1 MGYHERLIELRKK
14 NNYTQEELAG
24 IIGVSRQAISKWES
38 GMANPDIEKLIK
50 LSELYGCSIDYIVGN
65 DNKIDENRTNDELN
79 KNIDEANN
87 SENNND
93 NIDKR
98 KKKINIIIIHVVASN
113 IDKLKHFLNI
123 LLINSAST
131 PNPPPKKNALIA
143 FTNLFSFGVYFFTIF
158 LYSSLFIEKA
168 SIFIMKAFVLN
179 YAQSFTKVRIFSIPF
194 FSYLDTLT

>member
-98 KKKINIIIIHVVASN
+98 KKKINIIIGCLSVAVIISIIVNMFAVSTASN
-113 IDKLKHFLNI
+113 AVKEKKKLKM
-123 LLINSAST
+123 S
-131 PNPPPKKNALIA
+131 
-143 FTNLFSFGVYFFTIF
+143 
-158 LYSSLFIEKA
+158 
-168 SIFIMKAFVLN
+168 
-179 YAQSFTKVRIFSIPF
+179 
-194 FSYLDTLT
+194 

>member
-98 KKKINIIIIHVVASN
+98 KKKINIIIGCLSAAVIISIIVNMFAVSTASN
-113 IDKLKHFLNI
+113 AVKEKKKIEVELEVY
-123 LLINSAST
+123 SAAAVADVT
-131 PNPPPKKNALIA
+131 PV
-143 FTNLFSFGVYFFTIF
+143 SDV
-158 LYSSLFIEKA
+158 
-168 SIFIMKAFVLN
+168 
-179 YAQSFTKVRIFSIPF
+179 
-194 FSYLDTLT
+194 

>member
-98 KKKINIIIIHVVASN
+98 KNYDILKNKTKI
-113 IDKLKHFLNI
+113 
-123 LLINSAST
+123 
-131 PNPPPKKNALIA
+131 
-143 FTNLFSFGVYFFTIF
+143 
-158 LYSSLFIEKA
+158 
-168 SIFIMKAFVLN
+168 
-179 YAQSFTKVRIFSIPF
+179 
-194 FSYLDTLT
+194 

>member
-98 KKKINIIIIHVVASN
+98 KKKINIIMSCLSAAVIISIIVNMFAVSTASN
-113 IDKLKHFLNI
+113 AVKEKKKLKM
-123 LLINSAST
+123 S
-131 PNPPPKKNALIA
+131 
-143 FTNLFSFGVYFFTIF
+143 
-158 LYSSLFIEKA
+158 
-168 SIFIMKAFVLN
+168 
-179 YAQSFTKVRIFSIPF
+179 
-194 FSYLDTLT
+194 

>member
-50 LSELYGCSIDYIVGN
+50 LSELYGCSIDYIVDN

-98 KKKINIIIIHVVASN
+98 KKKINIIIGCLSAAVIISIIVNMFAVSTASN
-113 IDKLKHFLNI
+113 AVKEKKKLKM
-123 LLINSAST
+123 S
-131 PNPPPKKNALIA
+131 
-143 FTNLFSFGVYFFTIF
+143 
-158 LYSSLFIEKA
+158 
-168 SIFIMKAFVLN
+168 
-179 YAQSFTKVRIFSIPF
+179 
-194 FSYLDTLT
+194 

>member
-38 GMANPDIEKLIK
+38 GLANPDIEKLIK

-93 NIDKR
+93 NI
-98 KKKINIIIIHVVASN
+98 
-113 IDKLKHFLNI
+113 L
-123 LLINSAST
+123 
-131 PNPPPKKNALIA
+131 
-143 FTNLFSFGVYFFTIF
+143 SFGSRNYINNSKYVCSQ
-158 LYSSLFIEKA
+158 YSFKCCKREEK
-168 SIFIMKAFVLN
+168 N
-179 YAQSFTKVRIFSIPF
+179 
-194 FSYLDTLT
+194 

>member
-1 MGYHERLIELRKK
+1 MICSERLAQLRREHD
-14 NNYTQEELAG
+14 YTQEQLAEL
-24 IIGVSRQAISKWES
+24 IGVSRQTISKWET

-98 KKKINIIIIHVVASN
+98 KKKINIIIGCLSAAVIISIIVNMFAVSTASN
-113 IDKLKHFLNI
+113 AVKE
-123 LLINSAST
+123 
-131 PNPPPKKNALIA
+131 KKK
-143 FTNLFSFGVYFFTIF
+143 
-158 LYSSLFIEKA
+158 IEM
-168 SIFIMKAFVLN
+168 S
-179 YAQSFTKVRIFSIPF
+179 
-194 FSYLDTLT
+194 

>member
-98 KKKINIIIIHVVASN
+98 KKKINIIIGCLSAAVIISIIVNMFAVSTASN
-113 IDKLKHFLNI
+113 AVKEKKKIDNLLTTNI
-123 LLINSAST
+123 
-131 PNPPPKKNALIA
+131 
-143 FTNLFSFGVYFFTIF
+143 VYDTIF
-158 LYSSLFIEKA
+158 SS
-168 SIFIMKAFVLN
+168 S
-179 YAQSFTKVRIFSIPF
+179 
-194 FSYLDTLT
+194 